1 MFDLIIKNGTIIDGS
16 GSPAFISDIGVKD
29 GKIEVIQPSLSSSC
43 KTELDVVGKVICPGF
58 IDIHSHT
65 DATIL
70 QNPKAES
77 KIRQGITTEIVGN
90 CGMSAAPL
98 SVSFLPEIRDHLT
111 VNADFGNPADIGKL
125 WSSFEEY
132 IKYLNELPLGV
143 NLMPLVGYGT
153 LRSAVMGLNSGPP
166 TPYEMRAMEYLLEKS
181 LLEGACGMSTGLEYI
196 PDAHARTI
204 ELIKLGRVLERNGKL
219 YTSHI
224 RGESQALF
232 TSIDEAI
239 RTSELS
245 GCQLEISHLKLGGMF
260 NWGKTDKLFSVL
272 EGAITRGVR
281 LSWDQYPYVAWGTGL
296 ADYIPAWVRQD
307 GYQKLIEHLSNKATR
322 EKIRKEIGT
331 EIQSGNHAYN
341 TAPWENVQI
350 AMVQSDVFK
359 FAEGK
364 RVSTIAEQL
373 DVDALDLVFDL
384 LIAEKGSVSTLV
396 FCMAEDDVRTI
407 MKHPRTIIASDGR
420 AVADYGEL
428 HKGSPHPRY
437 YGTFP
442 RVLGKYVREEK
453 VFSLETAIKKM
464 TSMPAEIMGL
474 KTRGTLAP
482 KMVAD
487 ITVFDPDTVSDMA
500 TFENPHQ
507 YAKGIDYVMVAGEVI
522 IDHGRHSNK
531 MKGNILQ

>member
-1 MFDLIIKNGTIIDGS
+1 MLELIIKNGTIIDGS

-29 GKIEVIQPSLSSSC
+29 GKIKVIQPSLSSSC
-43 KTELDVVGKVICPGF
+43 KTELDVAGKVVCPGF

-65 DATIL
+65 DTTIF

-111 VNADFGNPADIGKL
+111 VNGDFGNPANIGKS
-125 WSSFEEY
+125 WTSFEEY

-166 TPYEMRAMEYLLEKS
+166 TTYEMRAMEDLLEKS

-196 PDAHARTI
+196 PDAHARTV
-204 ELIKLGRVLERNGKL
+204 ELIKLCRVLERNDKL

-232 TSIDEAI
+232 TSIEEAI
-239 RTSELS
+239 HTSEMS

-272 EGAITRGVR
+272 DDAITQGVR

-307 GYQKLIEHLSNKATR
+307 GYQKLIENLSNPTTR
-322 EKIRKEIGT
+322 KKIRKEIEL

-350 AMVQSDVFK
+350 AMVQSNVFK

-396 FCMAEDDVRTI
+396 FCMDENDVKTI

-420 AVADYGEL
+420 AVANYGEL

-437 YGTFP
+437 YGAFP
-442 RVLGKYVREEK
+442 RVLGQYVREEK
-453 VFSLETAIKKM
+453 VFLLETAIKKM

-474 KTRGTLAP
+474 KTRGTLTP

-487 ITVFDPDTVSDMA
+487 ITVFDPNTVSDMA

-507 YAKGIDYVMVAGEVI
+507 YAKGIEYVMVAGGVI

-531 MKGNILQ
+531 MEGNVLK